1 MTTTQEDRIIEK
13 ISQEVKKEIV
23 KKYGSLQDTCSEAAL
38 AMKKLLDDEEFC
50 VKIGLSG
57 ALRVERIRATYEW
70 DENEYEHEYVRIGG
84 IDYDPTQEQ
93 FSGFEINM
101 EVIEENADFPPEN
114 FIDSVDDILESVK
127 KSFEGGMEDSE
138 VSHEEEKP
146 YRGYVKIGELYFL
159 QIPTNDGFEIASDD
173 QTWTNGFGIANGK
186 EIEPVDESEVPEE
199 DRYRLGWILE
209 QESE

>member
-114 FIDSVDDILESVK
+114 FIDSVDDIIESVK
-127 KSFEGGMEDSE
+127 KSFEEKENEDE
-138 VSHEEEKP
+138 
-146 YRGYVKIGELYFL
+146 
-159 QIPTNDGFEIASDD
+159 DD
-173 QTWTNGFGIANGK
+173 DDRI
-186 EIEPVDESEVPEE
+186 IEPFDGEYPCKNCEKETLHERSRCMKCGEYS
-199 DRYRLGWILE
+199 D
-209 QESE
+209 